1 LQVDAKTV
9 VVYGFETAFGGG
21 RSTGFGLIYDSVEGA
36 FFAAPV
42 ASAGAFSRAWRAD
55 ARALLRAAVAAHA
68 SRCLPAFCV
77 LCARPR
83 ARRCSLS
90 APFPA
95 RPAFICADAKKVEP
109 RHRLISSDLGGAK
122 KTRSRKQWKELKK
135 KKRVTW
141 GTGRREAARM
151 AKKAAAA

>member
-1 LQVDAKTV
+1 
-9 VVYGFETAFGGG
+9 
-21 RSTGFGLIYDSVEGA
+21 
-36 FFAAPV
+36 
-42 ASAGAFSRAWRAD
+42 
-55 ARALLRAAVAAHA
+55 
-68 SRCLPAFCV
+68 
-77 LCARPR
+77 
-83 ARRCSLS
+83 
-90 APFPA
+90 
-95 RPAFICADAKKVEP
+95 VEP

>member
-1 LQVDAKTV
+1 V
-9 VVYGFETAFGGG
+9 
-21 RSTGFGLIYDSVEGA
+21 
-36 FFAAPV
+36 P
-42 ASAGAFSRAWRAD
+42 
-55 ARALLRAAVAAHA
+55 
-68 SRCLPAFCV
+68 
-77 LCARPR
+77 
-83 ARRCSLS
+83 LS
-90 APFPA
+90 PA

-109 RHRLISSDLGGAK
+109 RHRLISSDLGGTK